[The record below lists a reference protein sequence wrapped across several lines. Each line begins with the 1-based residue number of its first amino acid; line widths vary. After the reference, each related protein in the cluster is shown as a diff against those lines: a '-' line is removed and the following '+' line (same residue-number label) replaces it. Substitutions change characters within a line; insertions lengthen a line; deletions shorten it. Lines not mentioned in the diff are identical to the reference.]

1 MALLREDLDWAYLLG
16 VALAHGVAP
25 LLYWHLN
32 AICPGAVPAA
42 SLDPLRD
49 LFSRNLGHNLF
60 QTGELLRLLDCFA
73 AHGVR
78 AIPFKGPALAAAL
91 YGNLGFRRFDD
102 LDILVGRQD
111 VLGVKDLLE
120 ARGYRRHIPLTE
132 GRRTAFLLRHHHAV
146 GFTRERGQTLVE
158 VHWRLMPRWMG
169 FPLRPEDLWGRLAR
183 VSLAG
188 KSVPTL
194 SSADAL
200 LVACAH
206 GCKHVWQ
213 RLAWV

>member
-1 MALLREDLDWAYLLG
+1 
-16 VALAHGVAP
+16 
-25 LLYWHLN
+25 
-32 AICPGAVPAA
+32 
-42 SLDPLRD
+42 
-49 LFSRNLGHNLF
+49 
-60 QTGELLRLLDCFA
+60 
-73 AHGVR
+73 
-78 AIPFKGPALAAAL
+78 
-91 YGNLGFRRFDD
+91 D

-120 ARGYRRHIPLTE
+120 ARGYRPHIPLTE

-213 RLAWV
+213 RLAWVCDVAEWLRVHEGVSWGPLFEQARQLGGERMLLLGLFLA